1 MRLLLIILFLALFSP
16 IQTVSLKVVPIP
28 ISEAVNPFES
38 IIRAIVTVES
48 GNDNLAHNIS
58 EDSRGAFQIRKI
70 RIDDFNN
77 RTGKNYTHD
86 QCYDYEISKEIF
98 LWYACQ
104 IGPGNIELICRKWN
118 GKISLTDDYWRK
130 VQKHL
135 DISQ

>member
-77 RTGKNYTHD
+77 RTGKSYTHD
-86 QCYDYEISKEIF
+86 QCFDYEISKQIF
-98 LWYACQ
+98 LYYASQ
-104 IGPGNIELICRKWN
+104 IGPGNIDKIIMRWN
-118 GKISLTDDYWRK
+118 GKGKMAEEYLKK
-130 VQKHL
+130 VKKHL
-135 DISQ
+135 DILQ